1 MANKREGL
9 PVARSV
15 KGLHPV
21 EALTESAASNESTP
35 VAEVPTHTKGATS
48 KERVVRET
56 RKAPLPPSIPVASS
70 TSTVGTQS
78 RASKQEDDFDDEAE
92 LRPPDAPTVGHYRRS
107 FMLDPL
113 TIDLIDELR
122 WKLRCDKSEVVRRAI
137 EGLAD
142 EEKIPF
148 PDE

>member
-9 PVARSV
+9 PAARSV

-21 EALTESAASNESTP
+21 EALVGETSESTTSNESILP
-35 VAEVPTHTKGATS
+35 AAAPTHTKGAAS

-56 RKAPLPPSIPVASS
+56 RKAPVIPSASATSKASIQVAAS
-70 TSTVGTQS
+70 TD
-78 RASKQEDDFDDEAE
+78 EDVDDEGDF
-92 LRPPDAPTVGHYRRS
+92 RPPDAPTVGHYRRS
-107 FMLDPL
+107 FMLDPA
-113 TIDLIDELR
+113 TIEVIDELR

-137 EGLAD
+137 ECLAD

-148 PDE
+148 PID

>member
-21 EALTESAASNESTP
+21 EALTESNESTAP
-35 VAEVPTHTKGATS
+35 VEAATHTKGSAS
-48 KERVVRET
+48 KERVVRDE
-56 RKAPLPPSIPVASS
+56 RKTHVLPVAGTTSKAS
-70 TSTVGTQS
+70 TQVV
-78 RASKQEDDFDDEAE
+78 ASKDDDFDDEAD

>member
-21 EALTESAASNESTP
+21 EALTESTASNESTVP
-35 VAEVPTHTKGATS
+35 AETPTHTKGATS

-56 RKAPLPPSIPVASS
+56 RKAPLPPSIPVASA
-70 TSTVGTQS
+70 TS
-78 RASKQEDDFDDEAE
+78 RASKQEDDFDDEAD